1 MKTAIIF
8 PENGNLELIDLP
20 IPTPKENEILV
31 SMKGVAMKHLDKAI
45 ASGTHYS
52 SENDINKAK
61 IIGSDGVGIL
71 ENGNRVY
78 VVNPKGTL
86 AEKIAVDKQ
95 FIVPIPDGLE
105 DSIASS
111 LPNAV
116 MGSAMGMKFRAKMQS
131 GETVL
136 INGATGFTGK
146 VAVQIA
152 KIYGAK
158 NIIVT
163 GRNESETKKL
173 LELGADEYILTT
185 DENFL
190 EKLKTIHQNLPIDV
204 VIDYLWGKSAENIL
218 EAIKG
223 NGSFSHRTRF
233 VSIGSITGDS
243 VQLSSQILRG
253 TDLQISGSGLGS
265 WTKQEVGVLLT
276 EILPE
281 MFELAIS
288 KKINIETETI
298 DLENIGN
305 IWNQEMDTN
314 KRLVVKI

>member
-1 MKTAIIF
+1 MKTAVIF

-31 SMKGVAMKHLDKAI
+31 SMKCVAMKHLDKAI
-45 ASGTHYS
+45 ARGTHYS
-52 SENDINKAK
+52 SENDVNKAK

-86 AEKIAVDKQ
+86 SEKIAVDKN
-95 FIVPIPDGLE
+95 FTVPIPDGLK
-105 DSIASS
+105 DSIASA

-116 MGSAMGMKFRAKMQS
+116 MGSAMGMKYRAKMQS

-158 NIIVT
+158 KIIVT
-163 GRNESETKKL
+163 GRNEIETKKL
-173 LELGADEYILTT
+173 LKLGADDHILTT
-185 DENFL
+185 NENFI
-190 EKLKTIHQNLPIDV
+190 EKLKAIHQDSPIDI

-265 WTKQEVGVLLT
+265 WTKQEVHILLT

-281 MFELAIS
+281 MFELAVN
-288 KKINIETETI
+288 KKLNIETETI
-298 DLENIGN
+298 DIHKIGN
-305 IWNQEMDTN
+305 IWNQKMDTN
-314 KRLVVKI
+314 KRLIVKI

>member
-1 MKTAIIF
+1 MKTAVIF
-8 PENGNLELIDLP
+8 PQTGNLQLIDLT
-20 IPTPKENEILV
+20 IPTPKENEVLV
-31 SMKGVAMKHLDKAI
+31 SMKCVAMKHLDKAI

-52 SENDINKAK
+52 SENDISKAK

-86 AEKIAVDKQ
+86 AEKIIVDKN

-105 DSIASS
+105 DSIASA

-116 MGSAMGMKFRAKMQS
+116 MGSAMGMKFRAKMQF

-163 GRNESETKKL
+163 GRNETETKKL
-173 LELGADEYILTT
+173 LQLGADEYILTT
-185 DENFL
+185 DENFT
-190 EKLKTIHQNLPIDV
+190 EKLKSIHQNSPIDI
-204 VIDYLWGKSAENIL
+204 VIDYLWGKSAEDIL

-265 WTKQEVGVLLT
+265 WTKPEIGILLT

-281 MFELAIS
+281 MFELAVN
-288 KKINIETETI
+288 KKLNIETESI
-298 DLENIGN
+298 DLDNISE
-305 IWNQEMDTN
+305 IWNQEMNSN
-314 KRLVVKI
+314 KRLVIKI

>member
-1 MKTAIIF
+1 MKTAVIF

-20 IPTPKENEILV
+20 IPIPKENEVLV
-31 SMKGVAMKHLDKAI
+31 SMKCVAMKHLDKAI
-45 ASGTHYS
+45 AKGTHYS
-52 SENDINKAK
+52 SENDTNKAK

-71 ENGNRVY
+71 EDGNRVY
-78 VVNPKGTL
+78 VINPKGTL
-86 AEKIAVDKQ
+86 AEKIAVNKN

-105 DSIASS
+105 DSIASA

-116 MGSAMGMKFRAKMQS
+116 MGSAMGMKFRAKMQA
-131 GETVL
+131 GETIL

-146 VAVQIA
+146 VAIQIA

-158 NIIVT
+158 KIIVT
-163 GRNESETKKL
+163 GRNENESKKL

-185 DENFL
+185 DENFT
-190 EKLKTIHQNLPIDV
+190 EKLKSIHQNSPIDI
-204 VIDYLWGKSAENIL
+204 VIDYLWGKSAENVL

-265 WTKQEVGVLLT
+265 WTKPEVSILLT
-276 EILPE
+276 EILPQ
-281 MFELAIS
+281 MFELAVN
-288 KKINIETETI
+288 KKLNIETESI
-298 DLENIGN
+298 DLGNISE

-314 KRLVVKI
+314 KRLVIKI